1 MNSAQSK
8 RRHIQIAFFSSIW
21 VLIDFCV
28 YFFCCNRSAVFFF
41 FLVCACVCSQLCS
54 RQQKYNDFKALVQL
68 NNNNAQQQ
76 QLWRLPV
83 ERSLTTSERKQAKSG
98 QCAGAY
104 NGRAC
109 ACMCTFWLAAVTV
122 RWTPKSGYTIG
133 AIEAFNYF
141 DVTPL
146 NPPGQL
152 EHQVMHWELS

>member
-1 MNSAQSK
+1 MTSAFISFAATDLQ
-8 RRHIQIAFFSSIW
+8 
-21 VLIDFCV
+21 
-28 YFFCCNRSAVFFF
+28 FF
-41 FLVCACVCSQLCS
+41 FLGVCVRACVCSPLCS
-54 RQQKYNDFKALVQL
+54 RQQKANHFKALVQL
-68 NNNNAQQQ
+68 NNNNAQQ

-104 NGRAC
+104 NGRAYAY
-109 ACMCTFWLAAVTV
+109 ACVCTFWLAAVTV

-152 EHQVMHWELS
+152 EHQVMHWEPS